1 MQKIFRKIYVSVMA
15 LLTLATILFITGCSG
30 GATMTALSQADFSAL
45 GREMAEIEASDI
57 DLLEAIKISNL
68 SVSHIEFISQLSEE
82 QLSDIVNIDSSDRV
96 VNDMPLGYKLNLLGS
111 LTKEQTQY
119 ILNLPDATNRELGAL
134 NELVN
139 AQLNFLD
146 NKSKD
151 EQVAFGLKN
160 EYTLPIRMEPA
171 VRNSYNHFFRGYVC
185 EMLASYKNK
194 DTNYGLAVKEYLDSA
209 KQVSGFSA
217 ESYYRLGVIHKEMP
231 LQGDALKTAKSGLQL
246 LARPQ
251 KGLFKKTDDI
261 MLWVREPSLAGI
273 DGAAVIAE
281 QGDEGVIFYS
291 DKAPNVTLTILDYI
305 YKTGGGKEQVY
316 YNVVKAYI
324 EFFNKVPGGYGPAVA
339 LIVLAFLIKLVLTP
353 LTISS
358 TKSMKNTQKLQPLIR
373 EMQAKY
379 PDDKQ
384 KQAEEQ
390 MRLMKEL
397 KINPL
402 GGCLPL
408 LIQLPIFVIIYQAI
422 NVYVAGFNN
431 APFLWVNSLAAP
443 DIPLLLLY
451 AASMILTQKLMTAP
465 SEDPQQRM
473 MQNQMTYLMPIF
485 LVFILVSISSGFVLY
500 WFFLNVFS
508 SIHSYI
514 LNKAYKT
521 NDKTATEIVVDSSA
535 NDKKRGKK

>member
-15 LLTLATILFITGCSG
+15 LLTLTTILFITGCSG
-30 GATMTALSQADFSAL
+30 GATMTALSQADFAAL

-261 MLWVREPSLAGI
+261 MLWVREPALAGI

-358 TKSMKNTQKLQPLIR
+358 TKSMKNTQKLQPLLR